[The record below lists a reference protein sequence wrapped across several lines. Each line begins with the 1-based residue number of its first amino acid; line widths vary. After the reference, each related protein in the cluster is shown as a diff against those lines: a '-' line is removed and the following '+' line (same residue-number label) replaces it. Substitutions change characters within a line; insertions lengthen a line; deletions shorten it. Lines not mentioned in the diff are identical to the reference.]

1 MRRTLALGSGV
12 SSPAGT
18 LGSAMTDL
26 PPRPSAGATGL
37 VVAVLLA
44 TPLLA
49 GAALLG
55 TASSASA
62 HAGLLSSDPASRAE
76 LEAMPPEVRLTFNE
90 AMNRPSYVTVTS
102 PDGTVLAEG
111 EGAVDGADVVQQ
123 VDDPGQAGTYRVDYR
138 VISADGHPVEGALEF
153 DVTTGEAVES
163 GPVAQV
169 TSSTWWWVA
178 LVTLPWLA
186 LAALLLQRRRSRQT
200 HD

>member
-1 MRRTLALGSGV
+1 
-12 SSPAGT
+12 
-18 LGSAMTDL
+18 MTDL

-90 AMNRPSYVTVTS
+90 A
-102 PDGTVLAEG
+102 
-111 EGAVDGADVVQQ
+111 
-123 VDDPGQAGTYRVDYR
+123 
-138 VISADGHPVEGALEF
+138 I
-153 DVTTGEAVES
+153 
-163 GPVAQV
+163 
-169 TSSTWWWVA
+169 
-178 LVTLPWLA
+178 
-186 LAALLLQRRRSRQT
+186 
-200 HD
+200 